1 MQNNEKPIIL
11 KGITKVE
18 GYAEGEA
25 LVTSSFLSHLVNA
38 VNSDGVIRIFGHP
51 LVGQSYAGKIVVYDT
66 DKFSTGGA
74 WGLYFKA
81 KVTNSAPKALICRTV
96 HPISIGGAID
106 AGIPA
111 MDSFDVDPWTVIQT
125 GDYVKIT
132 APKAGD
138 EGIIEIYPKYPARRA
153 ELAELKSLPKKGW
166 EKSDIS
172 LTPYEQE
179 MLAGKHGRPKQVAME
194 RLVKFAEGMGS
205 KRMVPICSAHLFDDH
220 QSRDYTVGAWPAF
233 EEFASMGAKVVVPT
247 TVESTA
253 MGDDLVDDKGMPWHY
268 SVMAPAREVFKGM
281 VPVHENLKNMGA
293 TVIPTCIP
301 YAHLAPP
308 KFGEYLV
315 TSESNAAA
323 YSNIMIGARVN
334 RDPANMVLYAAITG
348 VMPEYG
354 VHLQENRIGQMIF
367 DVDPAVV
374 KELDDVGDYVA
385 LGGAIGFRAGDRVP
399 VVCGLNRM
407 TNAQAKAFCACV
419 SPALTYPM
427 IHIVGITPEA
437 RTIEEA
443 FGGEIPKDVERV
455 RITKSDLA
463 AVYQNLRQTEKTS
476 IDAAVIGCP
485 FLMFEELA
493 DIAGML
499 DGQKVSA
506 PLWLYTDYVNY
517 SAAKKAGILE
527 KIEASGARVVHSSCP
542 GMVVRAPADAE
553 KLVFATDSLKV
564 AMLFAGIGWPKNW
577 LGTRKDVIQAAI
589 TGTYVQNKWLN

>member
-1 MQNNEKPIIL
+1 MENKETPIIL
-11 KGITKVE
+11 KGITRVE

-38 VNSDGVIRIFGHP
+38 VNSDGVVRIFGHP
-51 LVGQSYAGKIVVYDT
+51 LAGQSYAGKIVVYDT

-81 KVTNSAPKALICRTV
+81 KVAHTAPKALVCRIV
-96 HPISIGGAID
+96 HPISVGGAID

-111 MDSFDVDPWTVIQT
+111 VDSFDVDPWTVIQT
-125 GDYVKIT
+125 GDYVKIS

-138 EGIIEIYPKYPARRA
+138 EATIEIYPKDPSRQAEPAGI
-153 ELAELKSLPKKGW
+153 KGSPKKGW
-166 EKSDIS
+166 EKSELV

-179 MLAGKHGRPKQVAME
+179 MLAGKHGTPKRIAME

-233 EEFASMGAKVVVPT
+233 EEFATMGATVVVPT

-253 MGDDLVDDKGMPWHY
+253 MGDDLVDDEGMPWHY
-268 SVMAPAREVFKGM
+268 AVMASARAVYKGM
-281 VPVHENLKNMGA
+281 IPVHENLKKMGA
-293 TVIPTCIP
+293 VVIPTCIP

-308 KFGEYLV
+308 KLGEYLV

-354 VHLQENRIGQMIF
+354 VHLQENRTGQMIF
-367 DVDPAVV
+367 DIDPDVV
-374 KELDDVGDYVA
+374 QDLEDVGDYVA

-399 VVCGLNRM
+399 VVCGLERM

-437 RTIEEA
+437 RTIEDA
-443 FGGEIPKDVERV
+443 FGGKIPPDVERV
-455 RITKSDLA
+455 LITRSDLA

-493 DIAGML
+493 DIAQML
-499 DGQKVSA
+499 NGQKVSTR
-506 PLWLYTDYVNY
+506 LWLYTDYVNY

-577 LGTRKDVIQAAI
+577 LGTRRDVIQAAI
-589 TGTYVQNKWLN
+589 TGTYVQTKWLK